1 MSYNNT
7 QDKESDNKVI
17 RVLPQ
22 NVANRIAAGEVIERP
37 ASMLKELLENS
48 IDSNAINISVTAVDG
63 GIKSLIVEDDG
74 EGIDFDSLPLA
85 LTHHATSKINSIDD
99 LNAIY
104 TLGFR
109 GEALASISDVAHI
122 EIVSSRGL
130 DTSGG
135 KIVTHGGE
143 LITHTPHPYPKG
155 TRITVQNLFYNIPVR
170 FKFLKAT
177 SREFIMLKEVF
188 EKVALVNYDKSM
200 ILKNGDRA
208 TLSYKKKDTI
218 RERVFDYLGTAYND
232 ESFIE
237 IEAKRDSFS
246 FYMICSNQ
254 RVMHSNRKHNFI
266 FLNGRVIEN
275 KSIGYSIKNAY
286 NGIIPKDKFP
296 LYFLYI
302 TLDHEKVDVN
312 VHPSKKEVRIKNERE
327 IAGVLYN
334 EILAHFNATN
344 KFVSVDISSG
354 VKYSDENRDYQNN
367 EEPTF
372 DSLGLARDYT
382 TTNTYSN
389 SDYNSTNQKH
399 ENDYSSLYKGTTT
412 HYEDTTFSNYTVAL
426 CQVFSSYIIAS
437 KMGHMYIIDQ
447 HAAYERLNY
456 ERMYK
461 VMFNERIEYEKLLI
475 PLEIEYKDYEIDI
488 LEDGREVLEGIGIKF
503 ETRSKNTVILEDI
516 PIYFPKNSNIEIII
530 KNVLDNFIA
539 KDKTDTIDKLIKNT
553 CNMIACKYSPKA
565 GDTLSLS
572 DMQKLIDM
580 LENENI
586 LTSCPHGRPFILR
599 MSKEYLDSKFFR

>member
-1 MSYNNT
+1 MSYNNA
-7 QDKESDNKVI
+7 QDKEKDEKAI
-17 RVLPQ
+17 KVLPQ
-22 NVANRIAAGEVIERP
+22 NVANRIAAGEIIERP

-48 IDSNAINISVTAVDG
+48 IDSNALNISVSVIDG
-63 GIKSLIVEDDG
+63 GIKNLVVDDDG

-85 LTHHATSKINSIDD
+85 LTHHATSKISSIDD

-109 GEALASISDVAHI
+109 GEALASISEVAHI
-122 EIVSSRGL
+122 EIVSSKGLNRG
-130 DTSGG
+130 GG
-135 KIVTHGGE
+135 KIVSHGGE
-143 LITHTPHPYPKG
+143 LISHAPHPHTKG
-155 TRITVQNLFYNIPVR
+155 TRVSVSHLFYNIPVR
-170 FKFLKAT
+170 YKFLKHT

-188 EKVALVNYDKSM
+188 EKAALVNYGVSM
-200 ILKNGDRA
+200 ALKNGDRT
-208 TLSYKKKDTI
+208 TLTYNKKDSM
-218 RERVFDYLGTAYND
+218 RERVFDYLGA
-232 ESFIE
+232 SFNEDSFVE
-237 IEAKRDSFS
+237 IEVTRDSFS
-246 FYMICSNQ
+246 VYMLCSNQ
-254 RVMHSNRKHNFI
+254 KVMHSNRKHNFI
-266 FLNGRVIEN
+266 FLNGRVVEN

-327 IAGVLYN
+327 ISGVLYN
-334 EILAHFNATN
+334 EILAKFNATN
-344 KFVSVDISSG
+344 KFVSIDITSG
-354 VKYSDENRDYQNN
+354 FQYSDESIDYRNN

-372 DSLGLARDYT
+372 DSLISASRKT
-382 TTNTYSN
+382 TT
-389 SDYNSTNQKH
+389 STNLEDNISYTKH
-399 ENDYSSLYKGTTT
+399 LPDTDQLYKGTTNY
-412 HYEDTTFSNYTVAL
+412 YEDTTFSNYTVAL
-426 CQVFSSYIIAS
+426 CQIFSSYIIAS

-461 VMFNERIEYEKLLI
+461 TMTHQKIEYEKLLI
-475 PLEIEYKDYEIDI
+475 PLEIEYRDYEIDVLEEGKEI
-488 LEDGREVLEGIGIKF
+488 LESIGIKF
-503 ETRSKNTVILEDI
+503 ETRSKNTVILEDV
-516 PIYFPKNSNIEIII
+516 PIYLPKNNNIEVII

-539 KDKTDTIDKLIKNT
+539 KDKTDTVDKLVKNT

-565 GDTLSLS
+565 GDLLSLS
-572 DMQKLIDM
+572 SMQKLIDM

-599 MSKEYLDSKFFR
+599 MSKEYLDNKFFR

>member
-1 MSYNNT
+1 MSYNNA
-7 QDKESDNKVI
+7 QDKKSDEKPI

-22 NVANRIAAGEVIERP
+22 NVANRIAAGEIIERP

-48 IDSNAINISVTAVDG
+48 IDSNALNINVSVIEG
-63 GIKSLIVEDDG
+63 GVKSLTVDDDG
-74 EGIDFDSLPLA
+74 DGMDFDSLPLA

-109 GEALASISDVAHI
+109 GEALASIADVAHI
-122 EIVSSRGL
+122 EIVSSKGL
-130 DTSGG
+130 DKGGG
-135 KIVTHGGE
+135 KIVSHGGE
-143 LITHTPHPYPKG
+143 FISHTPHPHTKG
-155 TRITVQNLFYNIPVR
+155 TRVSVSHLFYNIPVR
-170 FKFLKAT
+170 YKFLKAT

-188 EKVALVNYDKSM
+188 EKVALVNHGVSM
-200 ILKNGDRA
+200 ALKNGDRL
-208 TLSYKKKDTI
+208 TLNYKKKDSV
-218 RERVFDYLGTAYND
+218 RERVFDYLGAGYNCD
-232 ESFIE
+232 SFVE

-246 FYMICSNQ
+246 IYMLCSNQ
-254 RVMHSNRKHNFI
+254 SVMHSNRKHNFI
-266 FLNGRVIEN
+266 FLNGRVVDN

-327 IAGVLYN
+327 ISGVLYN
-334 EILAHFNATN
+334 EILAQFNATN
-344 KFVSVDISSG
+344 KFVSIDITSG
-354 VKYSDENRDYQNN
+354 VKYSDESIDYRNN

-372 DSLGLARDYT
+372 DSISHVSQKT
-382 TTNTYSN
+382 TIPSILNDNITY
-389 SDYNSTNQKH
+389 QKH
-399 ENDYSSLYKGTTT
+399 EHDNASLYKGTTS

-426 CQVFSSYIIAS
+426 CQIFSSYIIAS

-461 VMFNERIEYEKLLI
+461 TMINEKIEYEKLLI
-475 PLEIEYKDYEIDI
+475 PLVIEYRDYEIDV
-488 LEDGREVLEGIGIKF
+488 LEEGKEVLEGIGIKF

-516 PIYFPKNSNIEIII
+516 PIYLPKNNNNIELII

-565 GDTLSLS
+565 GDLLSLN

-599 MSKEYLDSKFFR
+599 MSKEYLDNKFFR